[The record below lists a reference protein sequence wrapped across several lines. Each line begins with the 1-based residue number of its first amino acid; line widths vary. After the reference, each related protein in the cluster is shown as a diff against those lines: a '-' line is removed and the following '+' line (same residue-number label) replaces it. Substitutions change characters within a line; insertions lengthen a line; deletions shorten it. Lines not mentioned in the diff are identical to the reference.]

1 MSFLMGLIYPF
12 ALYLIP
18 AGLRIISLKFGKKQ
32 NLRILYSLSDKI
44 PIF

>member
-12 ALYLIP
+12 AIYLAP
-18 AGLRIISLKFGKKQ
+18 TALRNFSLKAKKSK
-32 NLRILYSLSDKI
+32 NMKIVYSLSDKI